1 MGKFNT
7 TILCSVVVLFNYRN
21 MRRVNKFSKEEEIDL
36 IFDLI
41 NAIVVANKS
50 DKAVIILQEL
60 FTPHEIRTLSKRL
73 RIAKLL
79 LEGLTYEEIMREMK
93 CSFATIAKINAW
105 LNQSGQL
112 KKIIKQLPERQ
123 QNVNF
128 VGYKFRT
135 YKLIE
140 ALWEDYLNAKADL
153 QRLKVEKLLE
163 NVNVK
168 KKIFDKIQ
176 EEVDKFYKRKV
187 KK

>member
-1 MGKFNT
+1 
-7 TILCSVVVLFNYRN
+7 
-21 MRRVNKFSKEEEIDL
+21 MRRGNKFSKEEEIDL

-41 NAIVVANKS
+41 NAIVIANKS
-50 DKAVIILQEL
+50 DKAVVILQEL

-79 LEGLTYEEIMREMK
+79 LEGLTYEEIMKELK
-93 CSFATIAKINAW
+93 CSFATIAKINTW

-112 KKIIKQLPERQ
+112 KKIIKGLPERQ
-123 QNVNF
+123 KNVNF

-140 ALWEDYLNAKADL
+140 ALWEDYLNVKADL
-153 QRLKVEKLLE
+153 QRAQVEKLIQNTNL
-163 NVNVK
+163 K
-168 KKIFDKIQ
+168 KLIFDKIQ
-176 EEVDKFYKRKV
+176 KEINKFYKSKI